1 MSLLGWITGRTTSS
15 HRPREPIRLDRGRHR
30 INARSIDSG
39 ALTVVRELQDAGF
52 DALLVG
58 GCVRDL
64 LLGLE
69 PKDFDVATNA
79 TPEEVRH
86 VFRRARLIGRRFRIA
101 HVRVGRE
108 VIEVSTFRQ
117 QAGDEEVTDL
127 RSRRDLGDRT
137 SARSAEG
144 LILRDNAYGTID
156 QDAFRRDFSINA
168 LYYDP
173 ITECVFDY
181 VGGLEDIRARK
192 LRLLGD
198 PVTRFKEDPVRILR
212 AVRFAAKLGFEIERE
227 TRAAIPATAGLL
239 VGAAPA
245 RLFDELCKLLLL
257 GHAAASWALL
267 RELGLADR
275 LFPDLAHT
283 QASERLIESG
293 MLGTDQRVRD
303 DKPVTPGF
311 LFAVLLWDTFNELL
325 TRYQEDRPEADARDA
340 AGADALLGQ
349 AAMTLLPRRHAQF
362 VREVWTLQPRL
373 EKPSHRTVDRLIT
386 HPRFRAAYDFLLLRA
401 SAGDTDASAADWWTR
416 YQEADAPQRAE
427 LKASLAPEGA
437 RKKRRRRRTS
447 PPT

>member
-1 MSLLGWITGRTTSS
+1 MSLLSWITGRSS
-15 HRPREPIRLDRGRHR
+15 STDRPREPVRLDRNGHR
-30 INARSIDSG
+30 INARSIDNG
-39 ALTVVRELQDAGF
+39 ASTVVRQLQDAGF
-52 DALLVG
+52 AAYLVG

-79 TPEEVRH
+79 TPEDVRR

-117 QAGDEEVTDL
+117 RAVDEEVTDL

-156 QDAFRRDFSINA
+156 QDAFRRDFSVNA

-173 ITECVFDY
+173 VTECVIDY
-181 VGGLEDIRARK
+181 VGGLDDIRARK

-198 PVTRFKEDPVRILR
+198 PVTRFREDPVRILR
-212 AVRFAAKLGFEIERE
+212 AVRFAAKLGFEIDRA
-227 TRAAIPATAGLL
+227 TRAAIPVTAPLL

-257 GHAAASWALL
+257 GHATASWTLL

-275 LFPDLAHT
+275 LFPDLRHT
-283 QASERLIESG
+283 SASERLIEKA
-293 MLGTDQRVRD
+293 MLGTDQRVRE

-311 LFAVLLWDTFNELL
+311 LFAVLLWDSFNELL
-325 TRYQEDRPEADARDA
+325 ARYSEDRPLPDARDA
-340 AGADALLGQ
+340 ASADALVGQ
-349 AAMTLLPRRHAQF
+349 AAVTALPKRHAQF
-362 VREVWTLQPRL
+362 VREVWTLQCRL
-373 EKPSHRTVDRLIT
+373 ERPTHKTVDRLMS
-386 HPRFRAAYDFLLLRA
+386 HPRFRAAYDFLALRA
-401 SAGDTDASAADWWTR
+401 AAGDSGADAADWWTR
-416 YQEADAPQRAE
+416 YQAVDVKGRAE
-427 LKASLAPEGA
+427 ISAALTPETP
-437 RKKRRRRRTS
+437 RKRRRRKRGLPAT
-447 PPT
+447 